1 MANVNVSLASPVS
14 SARILVLSV
23 PTDADAW
30 ENVNVQTT
38 QSVTMSMANVGA
50 QEAGM
55 GGNVTYPAHRAP
67 LGPTV
72 ATNATATTK
81 PHAIR
86 LMVVANANLV
96 LLERAVKNTAP
107 KATGVKIVIVLV
119 NVQMPILYVTLFM
132 GVFAGLDLQVANA
145 TNPQLWPPLWTKT
158 RLQSLSVVEM
168 HRNQEPSSAS
178 FWLSFWAP
186 LFWSF

>member
-1 MANVNVSLASPVS
+1 MQFFSIN
-14 SARILVLSV
+14 LVIVELLRFCNTIHDVLKSF
-23 PTDADAW
+23 
-30 ENVNVQTT
+30 EKNLNFF
-38 QSVTMSMANVGA
+38 SVTMSMANVGA

-132 GVFAGLDLQVANA
+132 GVFAGLDLQVR
-145 TNPQLWPPLWTKT
+145 K
-158 RLQSLSVVEM
+158 RLY
-168 HRNQEPSSAS
+168 
-178 FWLSFWAP
+178 
-186 LFWSF
+186 

>member
-1 MANVNVSLASPVS
+1 
-14 SARILVLSV
+14 
-23 PTDADAW
+23 
-30 ENVNVQTT
+30 
-38 QSVTMSMANVGA
+38 
-50 QEAGM
+50 M
-55 GGNVTYPAHRAP
+55 GGNVTYPALRAP

-119 NVQMPILYVTLFM
+119 NVQMPILYVSLFM
-132 GVFAGLDLQVANA
+132 GVFAGLDLQVR
-145 TNPQLWPPLWTKT
+145 QT
-158 RLQSLSVVEM
+158 RKLLY
-168 HRNQEPSSAS
+168 
-178 FWLSFWAP
+178 
-186 LFWSF
+186 

>member
-1 MANVNVSLASPVS
+1 MQFFSINLVIVELLRFCNTMFKSHLKSL
-14 SARILVLSV
+14 
-23 PTDADAW
+23 
-30 ENVNVQTT
+30 NFF
-38 QSVTMSMANVGA
+38 SVTMSMANVGA

-67 LGPTV
+67 SGPTV

-132 GVFAGLDLQVANA
+132 GVFAGLDLQVR
-145 TNPQLWPPLWTKT
+145 K
-158 RLQSLSVVEM
+158 RLY
-168 HRNQEPSSAS
+168 
-178 FWLSFWAP
+178 
-186 LFWSF
+186 

>member
-1 MANVNVSLASPVS
+1 
-14 SARILVLSV
+14 
-23 PTDADAW
+23 
-30 ENVNVQTT
+30 
-38 QSVTMSMANVGA
+38 
-50 QEAGM
+50 M
-55 GGNVTYPAHRAP
+55 GGNVTYPALRAP

-81 PHAIR
+81 PLAIR

-96 LLERAVKNTAP
+96 LLERAVKNTVP

-119 NVQMPILYVTLFM
+119 NVQMPILYVSLFM
-132 GVFAGLDLQVANA
+132 GVFAGLDLQVENA

-168 HRNQEPSSAS
+168 HRNQEPS
-178 FWLSFWAP
+178 
-186 LFWSF
+186 